1 MSRRKKLVEIIDA
14 SWLDNHLSD
23 PGVRVVDP
31 RSTVNY
37 LEGHVPSAVNLP
49 VSKTLDKNSL
59 ELLPE
64 GRLSEI
70 FGEAGIDADSTV
82 VFYDSYDGQ
91 NAAMLVW
98 ILEYLGHQ
106 KVKILSSRMEAWA
119 SDGRE
124 VLYRPVKPQARR
136 FQARPNQTVRATLQE
151 LVGRTGDK
159 LLDLRSREEF
169 QGKVAT
175 EVRTGRLPGAIN
187 LPWTSLIGQV
197 NEFLRPRRELEE
209 IISGVGIHPND
220 RIVTYCTYG
229 PRAAVGYIALQLLGY
244 DNVRVFDGSFHQWAQ
259 RRELPV
265 EGEGLQLQL

>member
-1 MSRRKKLVEIIDA
+1 MDK
-14 SWLDNHLSD
+14 HLSD

-37 LEGHVPSAVNLP
+37 LEGHIPSAVNLP

-59 ELLPE
+59 ELLPD
-64 GRLSEI
+64 GGLSEI
-70 FGEAGIDADSTV
+70 FGEAGIDADTTIV
-82 VFYDSYDGQ
+82 AYDSYDGQ
-91 NAAMLVW
+91 NGAMLVW

-106 KVKILSSRMEAWA
+106 KVKILSNRMEGWV
-119 SDGRE
+119 SEGRE

-136 FQARPNQTVRATLQE
+136 FEARPNPTVRVLLQE
-151 LVGRTGDK
+151 LVGRRGDK

-187 LPWTSLIGQV
+187 LPWTSLIGQGS
-197 NEFLRPRRELEE
+197 EFLRPKHELEE
-209 IISGVGIHPND
+209 TVSVVGLHPTD
-220 RIVTYCTYG
+220 QVVTYCSYG
-229 PRAAVGYIALQLLGY
+229 PRAAVGYVALQELGY
-244 DNVRVFDGSFHQWAQ
+244 ANVRVYDGSFHQWALHA
-259 RRELPV
+259 ELPV